1 MKISASKLIANRVN
15 AQKST
20 GPRSVEGKLASSINA
35 RRHGLAAS
43 PPNKLATDPRLES
56 LAKEARAIGFS
67 LEEARQLALTLL
79 AARSVID
86 AKHAAYD
93 PEPESEP
100 APRKDPVATF
110 GQEMVDEALELGI
123 TMDELWDYA
132 NPPEPTLAEL
142 GLHEPDPVAER
153 IDEHRRLMRYEQRAV
168 NQIRKAA
175 SIKKK
180 QNEPNRAVGRHF
192 SLTHD
197 KGFYRNFECR
207 CMMMRSELSKT
218 LFVKTNGRKY

>member
-1 MKISASKLIANRVN
+1 MKISASKLVANRVN

-20 GPRSVEGKLASSINA
+20 GPRSAEGKLISSINA

-43 PPNKLATDPRLES
+43 PESELASDPRLES
-56 LAKEARAIGFS
+56 LAKEARALGLSF
-67 LEEARQLALTLL
+67 EDARQLALTLL
-79 AARSVID
+79 TARGVID

-123 TMDELWDYA
+123 TMEELGDYA

-142 GLHEPDPVAER
+142 GLPEPDPVAER
-153 IDEHRRLMRYEQRAV
+153 IDEHRRLIRYEQRAV

-175 SIKKK
+175 RIKK
-180 QNEPNRAVGRHF
+180 
-192 SLTHD
+192 
-197 KGFYRNFECR
+197 
-207 CMMMRSELSKT
+207 
-218 LFVKTNGRKY
+218 